1 MSKPTAIV
9 YIDGLNLQRRLVERA
24 PDVTWVDYVEL
35 SEILLPQFDIQMVR
49 VFTSIS
55 ASADPVYAK
64 AFWKK
69 LTDKHG
75 NLEIYLGRIS
85 TVTRIYP
92 VHPRAG
98 EDSSKSATIKVR
110 KLEEKG
116 SDVAL
121 GYYMV
126 FDAFT
131 KTADLFAL
139 MSSDT
144 DFEPTLKL
152 LRDQLNL
159 SIGVLCT
166 TENMPKLFTRLE
178 PNVVRYV
185 RQSHILNSRLT

>member
-121 GYYMV
+121 GSYMV

-152 LRDQLNL
+152 LRYQLNL

>member
-35 SEILLPQFDIQMVR
+35 SKILLPQFDIQMVR

-121 GYYMV
+121 GSYMV

-166 TENMPKLFTRLE
+166 TENLPKLFTRLE

-185 RQSHILNSRLT
+185 RQSQILNSRLT

>member
-1 MSKPTAIV
+1 
-9 YIDGLNLQRRLVERA
+9 
-24 PDVTWVDYVEL
+24 
-35 SEILLPQFDIQMVR
+35 
-49 VFTSIS
+49 
-55 ASADPVYAK
+55 
-64 AFWKK
+64 
-69 LTDKHG
+69 
-75 NLEIYLGRIS
+75 
-85 TVTRIYP
+85 
-92 VHPRAG
+92 
-98 EDSSKSATIKVR
+98 
-110 KLEEKG
+110 
-116 SDVAL
+116 
-121 GYYMV
+121 MV